1 MLVGVTV
8 DVPDTGAQVDVLDG
22 RSDLF
27 SLGIVL
33 CELALQSTLPR
44 GLVYQRLKTG
54 ERPDSCMIPTEFL
67 EQADDRIPGIRP
79 ILERLLQ
86 FRIERR
92 YPHADALLDDID
104 ALREVHGVFPRLRT
118 WLNTTPMAQ
127 EPLEVDPRET
137 APTAKHQP
145 IAPESSRASN
155 DLHPLR
161 TNIGDNLD
169 CFMLTKPFD
178 ASDVLFVDKL
188 LTQLELKLGMQKKIG
203 LELLIEETLG
213 LQNVEE
219 IAASTPRLEAMVFGM
234 GDYSASQGI
243 DLSLMGGENGYPGDI
258 FHYAKFRVAMAARA
272 QGIDAIDGP
281 FANIGNLNAYRKSC
295 LQARALGIVGKWA
308 LHPTQI
314 EHAQEI
320 FTPDA
325 EAVAEARMMTEAY
338 REAEARGEGAVMI
351 DGKFADVATVRLMA
365 NTLDLA
371 ELYKL

>member
-1 MLVGVTV
+1 MTMYNKHGQPRRHRRSQLSVPASNTRMIEKAAASGVDQVFLDLEDACAPNQKVGARDNIVDALNNLDWGDTV
-8 DVPDTGAQVDVLDG
+8 RCVRINDTGTQWCHDDV
-22 RSDLF
+22 
-27 SLGIVL
+27 IHVV
-33 CELALQSTLPR
+33 EKA
-44 GLVYQRLKTG
+44 
-54 ERPDSCMIPTEFL
+54 
-67 EQADDRIPGIRP
+67 
-79 ILERLLQ
+79 
-86 FRIERR
+86 
-92 YPHADALLDDID
+92 
-104 ALREVHGVFPRLRT
+104 
-118 WLNTTPMAQ
+118 
-127 EPLEVDPRET
+127 
-137 APTAKHQP
+137 
-145 IAPESSRASN
+145 
-155 DLHPLR
+155 
-161 TNIGDNLD
+161 GDNLD

-188 LTQLELKLGMQKKIG
+188 LTQLELKLGMNKKIG

-243 DLSLMGGENGYPGDI
+243 DLSLMGGENAYPGDI

-281 FANIGNLNAYRKSC
+281 FANIANLNAYRKSC
-295 LQARALGIVGKWA
+295 LQARALGMVGKWA

-320 FTPDA
+320 FTPAAD
-325 EAVAEARMMTEAY
+325 AVAEARRMTEAY

-351 DGKFADVATVRLMA
+351 DGKFADVATVRLLA